1 MKKPAQFSA
10 ALSPGRPSPPVGDE
24 FDKGLIA
31 ALQANARAS
40 STELAQQLGVA
51 RSTVVARMQR
61 LEREGVIVG
70 YTVKLAATLQDNG
83 LQAQVCITVE
93 PKAGR
98 EVERLV
104 RRIAQVRQLL
114 AVSGPYDYLAVVHA
128 RNPAE
133 LNALLDELGQ
143 IEGVTKTMSLIVLAN
158 KLDRTS

>member
-1 MKKPAQFSA
+1 MKKSSKASA
-10 ALSPGRPSPPVGDE
+10 NLNPGRPSPPVGDE
-24 FDKGLIA
+24 FDKSLIA

-40 STELAQQLGVA
+40 STELAVQLGVA

-70 YTVKLAATLQDNG
+70 YTVKLATALQDDG

-114 AVSGPYDYLAVVHA
+114 AVSGPYDYLAVLHA
-128 RNPAE
+128 RNPPE